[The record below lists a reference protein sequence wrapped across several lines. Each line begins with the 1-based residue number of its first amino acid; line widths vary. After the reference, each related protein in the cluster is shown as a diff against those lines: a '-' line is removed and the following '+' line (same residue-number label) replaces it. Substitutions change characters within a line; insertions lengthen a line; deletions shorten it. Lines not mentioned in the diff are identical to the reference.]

1 MCSCYLFSAKNCMT
15 TSESKSRFFT
25 KWIDSHKES
34 NRIDS
39 NREWNALTDT
49 DCLDHAGLSLVQ
61 VFPELHNFL
70 AEGTSQ
76 LLWTFNYNLLL
87 WRQYR
92 NHFPVQ
98 WRNWNSA
105 APINKYPIPAL
116 PSRVILVMELI
127 LVIVLVSFQTHNFYI
142 I

>member
-1 MCSCYLFSAKNCMT
+1 MHCVTVFLSLFYTQYSCQLRALWCILIKNHCIWCVRVIYLVQKTAWQLVNRKAD
-15 TSESKSRFFT
+15 FFT
-25 KWIDSHKES
+25 KWIDSHNES

-70 AEGTSQ
+70 AEETSQ

-98 WRNWNSA
+98 WVA
-105 APINKYPIPAL
+105 
-116 PSRVILVMELI
+116 
-127 LVIVLVSFQTHNFYI
+127 
-142 I
+142 